1 MAATTEERIAFIKLR
16 IGDVTTNPLYPMFTD
31 DEYTMV
37 LGTVGENIDKAT
49 RIMAISATMIIGS
62 INTREVIGDLTI
74 ENTFAPNYLKAMD
87 YLINDPVARI
97 PPNLMPWVAEVK
109 KTKLDRSTDL
119 SCEGQCNPWKFGSHC
134 RNHCSCDKPC
144 GC

>member
-1 MAATTEERIAFIKLR
+1 MLATTEEKIAFIKLR
-16 IGDVTTNPLYPMFTD
+16 IGDVATNPIFPMFTD

-37 LGTVGENIDKAT
+37 LGSVNGNVDKAT
-49 RIMAISATMIIGS
+49 RIMAISATMVIGS
-62 INTREVIGDLTI
+62 ISTREVIGDLTI

-97 PPNLMPWVAEVK
+97 PANLMPWIATRDSK
-109 KTKLDRSTDL
+109 LTKLEKAADL
-119 SCEGQCNPWKFGSHC
+119 SCSGQCDPNSFGC
-134 RNHCSCDKPC
+134 TC